1 MYLFERVLYRIR
13 DMFRRKPPK
22 NFSLDVETLHSVQ
35 FIAEQSRRTP
45 EEIAGLLIDE
55 ALRSREAQ
63 EDSWMRWQSL
73 TPREQETT
81 ALICLNYTTRQVAS
95 KLHISPETVKTHVE
109 HVLQKFGVPN
119 RHALRMLLQ
128 DWDFSAWDR

>member
-1 MYLFERVLYRIR
+1 MYLFERILYRIR
-13 DMFRRKPPK
+13 GWFRRTPPG
-22 NFSLDVETLHSVQ
+22 NFNLDVATLQSVQ
-35 FIAEQSRRTP
+35 FMAEQAQRTP

-55 ALRSREAQ
+55 ALRNHEAQ
-63 EDSWMRWQSL
+63 GDNWVRWQSL

-95 KLHISPETVKTHVE
+95 KLYISPETVKTHVE

-119 RHALRMLLQ
+119 RQKLRMLLQ
-128 DWDFSAWDR
+128 GWDFSAWDR